1 MSLPVSRLVVV
12 NVSLSPTPAASRTF
26 GDLLIVGDSN
36 VISGLERIRD
46 YSNITDVGQ
55 DFSTNAP
62 EYLAAETYFEQ
73 KPTPLSLSIGRWLRT
88 ATAAILQGAILTVQQ
103 QLLNLFTAITNGG
116 FDVTIDGTAKTLT
129 ALNFS
134 AQSNLNGVATVITT
148 ALSGSGT
155 CTWNGSEFII
165 TSATTGIGVE
175 ASGTITFSGNPTAA
189 DTVTVNGT
197 AIEFV
202 ASGATGNEVN
212 IGTSDTLTAVNLL
225 TFLQTS
231 QISNLTQCTY
241 SLSGLVLTVTA
252 ATPGT
257 AGNSITLAKSSS
269 VLAISGGDLA
279 GGTNPSSVSYA
290 TSPSGSYQDVSILLG
305 LTAAVALPLVPGY
318 AAESPLQAIVA
329 LDAISTEWYGSMF
342 AASVQPTDNQNIAI
356 FPFIE
361 ADQVTRTFGVTIQNT
376 NVLSSEVSNDLASEM
391 AAGGYEQ
398 SFCQYSSS
406 NPYAVA
412 SMFGRAFSVNFEGT
426 NTMIDLMYK
435 QEPGVTAEAL
445 TTDQANTL
453 QAKRCNVYVG
463 YDNDTSILQYGVMSG
478 PAFFDEIYGID
489 WLQDKVQTNIFNV
502 NFTSPTKV
510 PQTDSGMNQYT
521 NAIASAMQQG
531 VDNGFGAPGIW
542 NGPAFG
548 QLSTGQYL
556 KLGYYIYN
564 QPVAL
569 QSESDRAA
577 RESPPF
583 TAAFKLAGSNQMVNL
598 QINVNP

>member
-12 NVSLSPTPAASRTF
+12 NVSLSPTPAAARTF

-46 YSNITDVGQ
+46 YLDLTDVGQ
-55 DFSTNAP
+55 DFSTVDP
-62 EYLAAETYFEQ
+62 EYLAAETYFDQ

-116 FDVTIDGTAKTLT
+116 FNVTIDGSVKTLT
-129 ALNFS
+129 ALNFT
-134 AQSNLNGVATVITT
+134 AQTNLNGVASVITT
-148 ALSGSGT
+148 ALSASGI
-155 CTWNGSEFII
+155 CTWNGSEFVI
-165 TSATTGIGVE
+165 TSATTGTGVE
-175 ASGTITFSGNPTAA
+175 ASGTITFSANPTAA

-197 AIEFV
+197 SIEFV

-212 IGTSDTLTAVNLL
+212 IGTSDALTAVNLL

-231 QISNLTQCTY
+231 QINNLTQCTY

-252 ATPGT
+252 ATPGI
-257 AGNSITLAKSSS
+257 AGNSITLAKSSTA
-269 VLAISGGDLA
+269 LAISGGDLS

-290 TSPSGSYQDVSILLG
+290 TSPSGSYQDVSTLLG

-318 AAESPLQAIVA
+318 AAESPLQAITA

-342 AASVQPTDNQNIAI
+342 AASVQPTDSQNLAI

-361 ADQVTRTFGVTIQNT
+361 GDQVTRTFGVTIQNT

-391 AAGGYEQ
+391 VLGGYEQ

-412 SMFGRAFSVNFEGT
+412 SIFGRAFSVDFEGT

-435 QEPGVTAEAL
+435 QEPGVTPEAL

-453 QAKRCNVYVG
+453 EAKRCNVYVE
-463 YDNDTSILQYGVMSG
+463 YDNNTSIVQYGVMSG

-489 WLQDKVQTNIFNV
+489 WLQNKAQTNIFNV

-531 VDNGFGAPGIW
+531 VTNGFGAPGIW

-583 TAAFKLAGSNQMVNL
+583 TAAFKLAGANQTVNL